1 MMPRSTAVSLLALF
15 VCHLSWVDA
24 FSTGAGGCDGG
35 MAAVGGMHLDD
46 SNGREVRESTLAQG
60 AIEVSIGS
68 QILSAATTTD
78 VPIGKDL
85 VLSVIANDIQYKGLL
100 VRLEASS
107 GVATAGALMP
117 GANTQNAIVCTAPI
131 VGITHTD
138 NSEKNMATGAIR
150 FDEEVLNVALD
161 VTVVFENSAVS
172 AYVYSRLLVNF
183 RATPVGT
190 PAAAPVATTSAPVA
204 PSPIASPTERPTVSP
219 VLAPVVSSIPP
230 VAPTPIDNPTDL
242 PTSTPVLTPVVS
254 STPPVVSTPVD
265 VPTDLPTSTPVLTPV
280 VSSTPPVVSTP
291 VDVPTDRP
299 TSAPLD
305 FAVPARS
312 PVFTPV
318 FVPSTTDEPDSIMPS
333 VPGTTVEPTHEKIS
347 KGKMSGGKM
356 MMMGKMM
363 KGGKMMRG
371 KGEGKRIRGKD
382 GMTMGKVEDVFMF
395 NEEYEEAVQDDIDI
409 RSEPKDETHSEALH
423 VHKIDHIPYV
433 H

>member
-78 VPIGKDL
+78 VPIGQDL
-85 VLSVIANDIQYKGLL
+85 VLSVIANDIQYKGVL

-190 PAAAPVATTSAPVA
+190 PTAAPVATSSAPVA

-219 VLAPVVSSIPP
+219 VLAPVVSSTPP
-230 VAPTPIDNPTDL
+230 VAPTPIDIPTDL
-242 PTSTPVLTPVVS
+242 PTSSPVFTPVS
-254 STPPVVSTPVD
+254 STPPVVQTPVD
-265 VPTDLPTSTPVLTPV
+265 SPTDLPTS
-280 VSSTPPVVSTP
+280 
-291 VDVPTDRP
+291 
-299 TSAPLD
+299 APLD
-305 FAVPARS
+305 VTVPARS

-318 FVPSTTDEPDSIMPS
+318 FVPSATDVPDSIMPS
-333 VPGTTVEPTHEKIS
+333 VPGTTAEPTNEKLT
-347 KGKMSGGKM
+347 KGKMSGGNMM

-371 KGEGKRIRGKD
+371 KGKGKRISGKD

-395 NEEYEEAVQDDIDI
+395 NEEYEEAAPNDIDI

>member
-1 MMPRSTAVSLLALF
+1 MMPSSIAVSLLALF
-15 VCHLSWVDA
+15 VCNLLGVHA
-24 FSTGAGGCDGG
+24 FSTGAGGCEGG

-46 SNGREVRESTLAQG
+46 SNGRVVRESTLAQG

-68 QILSAATTTD
+68 QILSTATTTD
-78 VPIGKDL
+78 VPIGQDL
-85 VLSVIANDIQYKGLL
+85 VLSVIANDIQYKGVL
-100 VRLEASS
+100 VRLEAPS

-117 GANTQNAIVCTAPI
+117 GANTQNAIVVCKAPI

-138 NSEKNMATGAIR
+138 NSEKNMATGTIR

-219 VLAPVVSSIPP
+219 VLAPVVSGTPPVVSSLPP

-242 PTSTPVLTPVVS
+242 PTSSPVLTPVVS
-254 STPPVVSTPVD
+254 STPPVVPTPVD
-265 VPTDLPTSTPVLTPV
+265 SPTDLPTS
-280 VSSTPPVVSTP
+280 
-291 VDVPTDRP
+291 
-299 TSAPLD
+299 APLD
-305 FAVPARS
+305 VAVPARS

-318 FVPSTTDEPDSIMPS
+318 FVPSATDVPDSIMPS
-333 VPGTTVEPTHEKIS
+333 VPGTTAEPTHEKLS
-347 KGKMSGGKM
+347 KGKMSGGNMMMM

-371 KGEGKRIRGKD
+371 KGEGERIRGKD

-395 NEEYEEAVQDDIDI
+395 NEEYEEAAPNDIDI